1 MKIGELARRGDTTTK
16 TIRFY
21 EQAGLLPTPT
31 RTPAGYRDYGPE
43 FVDRLYFV
51 HRAQA
56 AGLSLRQVRQ
66 VLAIADSGQAPC
78 EHVRTILGARLE
90 QVGTKI
96 AELQTL
102 ETNLSALLEHALN
115 SSPVE
120 EHDASVCWIL
130 ETDPPTQAATVTP
143 APSAAIRA

>member
-1 MKIGELARRGDTTTK
+1 VNSPAAAKRPPRRSGSTN
-16 TIRFY
+16 RPVC
-21 EQAGLLPTPT
+21 LPAPT

-43 FVDRLYFV
+43 FVDRLNFV

-78 EHVRTILGARLE
+78 EHVRTVLGARLD
-90 QVGTKI
+90 QVRAKI

-102 ETNLSALLEHALN
+102 ETNLSGLLEHAEN
-115 SSPVE
+115 SGPVQD
-120 EHDASVCWIL
+120 HDASVCWIL
-130 ETDPPTQAATVTP
+130 ESDPPAPADAATPESP
-143 APSAAIRA
+143 AVRA